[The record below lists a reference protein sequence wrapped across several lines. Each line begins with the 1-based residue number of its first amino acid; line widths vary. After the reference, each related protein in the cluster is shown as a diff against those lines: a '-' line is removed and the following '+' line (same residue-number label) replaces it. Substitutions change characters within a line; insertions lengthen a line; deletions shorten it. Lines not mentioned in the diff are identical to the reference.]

1 MSGRLQ
7 SSSHADKLRLLN
19 TTLEKQYTSQIAH
32 LDRQRRIF
40 LSQFFRDMRNVEE
53 EYRRRR
59 NAKLTDPIPKRLL
72 GDEAKPNITDRREVL
87 SVGRTTGSASP
98 HERLR
103 MRQRSS
109 SEGDLAE
116 QRFRHVYKDQSHL
129 DSQAVAE
136 AKHSLQPTSVSLG
149 YPGRNMGRDSENG
162 EVEGHSK
169 VAFTDM
175 NRSRR
180 RKVHFE
186 DQKQIDSDHSPAE
199 AWSMTEL
206 TAADHESVEGI
217 PAGNRILDSARA
229 LAVYRRLQRKVQ
241 DSLEHGNK
249 SKHPEAAVESTMKL
263 MKRRQQRKMREDDA
277 EKRKGKQTYDKG
289 RENLE
294 RAQKDNHFKTRNT
307 HAWWNRQQRRSS
319 SPSTRKEAYALPSLS
334 TDHHEKGKAAKHL
347 SLTDGSASNK
357 LKSRAIIERETKLYF
372 SKLEQTAEN
381 ERVTK
386 KINAYLKTY

>member
-53 EYRRRR
+53 DSRRRR

-72 GDEAKPNITDRREVL
+72 GDEAKSNITDRREVL
-87 SVGRTTGSASP
+87 SVGRTTASASP
-98 HERLR
+98 RDRLR

-116 QRFRHVYKDQSHL
+116 RRFRHVYKDHSHL
-129 DSQAVAE
+129 DSQDVTE
-136 AKHSLQPTSVSLG
+136 ARSSPQSTSVSLG
-149 YPGRNMGRDSENG
+149 YPGRNLGRDSESG
-162 EVEGHSK
+162 EVEGH
-169 VAFTDM
+169 VEREFTDM

-186 DQKQIDSDHSPAE
+186 DQKQIESDHSPAE

-206 TAADHESVEGI
+206 TAAGHESVEGI

-277 EKRKGKQTYDKG
+277 EKRKGKPTYAKG
-289 RENLE
+289 RGNLE
-294 RAQKDNHFKTRNT
+294 RAQKDNNSKSSNT

-319 SPSTRKEAYALPSLS
+319 SPSNRKEAYALPSLS
-334 TDHHEKGKAAKHL
+334 IDHHEKGTAAKHL
-347 SLTDGSASNK
+347 SVTDGSASNK

-372 SKLEQTAEN
+372 SKLEQTVEN